1 MKYRPIAT
9 TIMFLFSYFVYSAA
23 SYIQNYNPNEVKNN
37 YMEICQQS
45 LHKVA
50 DMSNHK
56 ITKEDNDIIDQRC
69 EYVYGN
75 TDYFIQNLKWL
86 YKKYNNK
93 EDVDFESL
101 FNKEYEELKGIRNEE
116 NLYEFVSKI
125 YK

>member
-1 MKYRPIAT
+1 
-9 TIMFLFSYFVYSAA
+9 
-23 SYIQNYNPNEVKNN
+23 
-37 YMEICQQS
+37 MEICQQS
-45 LHKVA
+45 FYKVA

-86 YKKYNNK
+86 HKKYNNK
-93 EDVDFESL
+93 EDIDFESL

>member
-9 TIMFLFSYFVYSAA
+9 TIICLFSYFVYSEA
-23 SYIQNYNPNEVKNN
+23 SYIQSYNPDEVKNN

-45 LHKVA
+45 FYKVA

-86 YKKYNNK
+86 HKKYNNK
-93 EDVDFESL
+93 EDIDFESL